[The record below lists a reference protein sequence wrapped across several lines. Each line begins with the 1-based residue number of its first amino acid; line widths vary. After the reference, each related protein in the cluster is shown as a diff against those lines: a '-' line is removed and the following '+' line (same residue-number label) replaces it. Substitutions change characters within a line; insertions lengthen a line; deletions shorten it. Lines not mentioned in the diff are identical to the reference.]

1 MNGAQEYAVAFGLK
15 QLFSSAQKFI
25 VKNVYA
31 DHNKSR
37 RVREELLRLL
47 DEHDGKTILNLG
59 SGDTKLHPS
68 IINLDVRDGPFV
80 DIVGSA
86 DNVPLDSLSV
96 DLVISQE
103 MLEHVPNPSD
113 VMKEIYRIL
122 RPNGSLYL
130 QVPWIIGYHGCPG
143 DYWRFSV
150 DGIRAIVESSGFSV
164 QVLQQTVGP
173 FTGFYR
179 ITVEA
184 FAILGS
190 ILAPI
195 AYKPSKLIASVVFAP
210 IKLLDLL
217 ASKSKHSHRLA
228 GGFFVVAKKSSFA

>member
-1 MNGAQEYAVAFGLK
+1 MLK
-15 QLFSSAQKFI
+15 LA
-25 VKNVYA
+25 
-31 DHNKSR
+31 H
-37 RVREELLRLL
+37 
-47 DEHDGKTILNLG
+47 
-59 SGDTKLHPS
+59 
-68 IINLDVRDGPFV
+68 
-80 DIVGSA
+80 
-86 DNVPLDSLSV
+86 VPLESLSV

-150 DGIRAIVESSGFSV
+150 DGIKAIVEDSGFSV
-164 QVLQQTVGP
+164 QLLQQTVGP

-190 ILAPI
+190 IFAPI
-195 AYKPSKLIASVVFAP
+195 AYKPFKLVASVFFAP
-210 IKLLDLL
+210 VKLLDLL
-217 ASKSKHSHRLA
+217 ASKSNHSHRLA
-228 GGFFVVAKKSSFA
+228 GGFFVVAKKSS